1 MHLKHASMPCSPPL
15 KRIKPMKHLKQLFRI
30 IKINRVLTY
39 YQIDKMVLTDTKY
52 AWLIWFNMLLPWNW
66 RDKSSANRGENIRL
80 ALEELG
86 PIFIKLG
93 QALSTRKDLLPPDIS
108 VELIKLQDDCPP
120 FDAEH
125 SRQLVEDA
133 LKRPIH
139 EAFAEFDTTPIASA
153 SIAQV
158 HGAKLHTGTDVV
170 VKVVRPGIKP
180 IIEQDVAIM
189 FMLARLFEAAVKIAK
204 RLHPVEVVAEFE
216 KTILDELDMIR
227 EAANAAQLRR
237 NFNGSSLLYVPEIYW
252 SHTTEHV
259 MTMERIY
266 GIRISETNKLIEA
279 GISLTELSAKGVVI
293 FFTQVFKHN
302 FFHADMH
309 PGNIFVLPDGRYAAI
324 DFGIM
329 GTLDPEDQRY
339 LAENFLAFFNRDY
352 LRVAE
357 LHIES
362 EWVPRDTRVNELES
376 AIRSVCEPIWDR
388 PLKDISFGLVLM
400 RLFQTARRFG
410 MEVQPQLV
418 LLQKT
423 LLNIEGLGRQ
433 LDDELDLWDTA
444 KPFLEEW
451 MHDRMGP
458 KGLARNI
465 KNNLPFWTEHA
476 PQIPGLLHTSLTKL
490 AHADFSGQAQHIA
503 LLEKQ
508 IAQQNRAQRNRT
520 IGILLI
526 ILALLPELIHQN
538 WIDKDILQP
547 ILMILG
553 GWLIIRK

>member
-1 MHLKHASMPCSPPL
+1 MNL
-15 KRIKPMKHLKQLFRI
+15 LKQLFRI
-30 IKINRVLTY
+30 IKINQVLTH
-39 YQIDKMVLTDTKY
+39 YQIDKMVLFGTKY
-52 AWLIWFNMLLPWNW
+52 RWLVLLNRLFPWNW
-66 RDKSSANRGENIRL
+66 KAQSKASRGERIRL
-80 ALEELG
+80 SLEELG

-93 QALSTRKDLLPPDIS
+93 QALSTRKDLLPQDIS
-108 VELIKLQDDCPP
+108 VELAKLQDDCPP
-120 FDAEH
+120 FDEAH
-125 SRQLVEDA
+125 SKQLIETA
-133 LKRPIH
+133 LKRSVE
-139 EAFAEFDTTPIASA
+139 EAFAEFDPVPMASA

-158 HGAKLHTGTDVV
+158 HGAILHSGSHVV
-170 VKVVRPGIKP
+170 VKVVRPDIKP

-189 FMLARLFEAAVKIAK
+189 YSLAKLLETAVKESR
-204 RLHPVEVVAEFE
+204 RLHPVEVVSEFE
-216 KTILDELDMIR
+216 KTILDELDMMR
-227 EAANAAQLRR
+227 EAANATQLRR
-237 NFNGSSLLYVPEIYW
+237 NFEESDLLYVPEIYW
-252 SHTTEHV
+252 SHTNDNV

-266 GIRISETNKLIEA
+266 GTRISEIEKIEKQ
-279 GISLTELSAKGVVI
+279 GIDLTDLSAKGVTI

-329 GTLDPEDQRY
+329 GTLTPEDQRY

-376 AIRSVCEPIWDR
+376 AIRAVCEPIWDR
-388 PLKDISFGLVLM
+388 PLKEISFGLFLM

-444 KPFLEEW
+444 KPFLENW
-451 MHDRMGP
+451 MKERVGP
-458 KGLARNI
+458 QSLVKNI
-465 KNNLPFWTEHA
+465 KANLPFWIEQA
-476 PQIPGLLHTSLTKL
+476 PQIPGLLHSALNKMAHQGLNMQSDQVAKL
-490 AHADFSGQAQHIA
+490 QQ
-503 LLEKQ
+503 EMRKQ
-508 IAQQNRAQRNRT
+508 NTQQRHRG
-520 IGILLI
+520 IGLGLILLGLFI
-526 ILALLPELIHQN
+526 PFELEYQFWSQIVLLAVGSYFLI
-538 WIDKDILQP
+538 K
-547 ILMILG
+547 
-553 GWLIIRK
+553 R

>member
-1 MHLKHASMPCSPPL
+1 MKP
-15 KRIKPMKHLKQLFRI
+15 IKQFFRM

-52 AWLIWFNMLLPWNW
+52 SWLIWANLILPWNW
-66 RDKSSANRGENIRL
+66 RKKSAAGRGEQIRL

-93 QALSTRKDLLPPDIS
+93 QALSTRKDLLPQDIS
-108 VELIKLQDDCPP
+108 IELVKLQDDCPP
-120 FDAEH
+120 FDEVH
-125 SRQLVEDA
+125 SKQLIEEGLKQTVE
-133 LKRPIH
+133 
-139 EAFAEFDTTPIASA
+139 EAFAEFDPIPMASA

-158 HGAKLHTGTDVV
+158 HAATLHSGTEVV
-170 VKVVRPGIKP
+170 VKVVRPDIKP
-180 IIEQDVAIM
+180 VIEQDVAIM
-189 FMLARLFEAAVKIAK
+189 FGLAKLFEAAVQIAK

-216 KTILDELDMIR
+216 KTILDELDMMR
-227 EAANAAQLRR
+227 EAANATQLRR
-237 NFNGSSLLYVPEIYW
+237 NFEDSDLLYVPEIYW
-252 SHTTEHV
+252 SHTSQSV

-266 GIRISETNKLIEA
+266 GIRISETEKLIEA
-279 GISLTELSAKGVVI
+279 GIDLTDLSAKGVVI

-329 GTLDPEDQRY
+329 GTLAPDDQRY

-352 LRVAE
+352 LRVSE

-362 EWVPRDTRVNELES
+362 GWVPKGTPVNEFES

-444 KPFLEEW
+444 KPFLEDW
-451 MHDRMGP
+451 MQERVGP
-458 KGLARNI
+458 KGLVKNI
-465 KNNLPFWTEHA
+465 KANLPFWIEQA
-476 PQIPGLLHTSLTKL
+476 PQLPGLLHASLHKM
-490 AHADFSGQAQHIA
+490 AHMDMHQQSDQIA
-503 LLEKQ
+503 RLEKQ
-508 IAQQNRAQRNRT
+508 IEAQTTAQRNRT
-520 IGILLI
+520 IGVLI
-526 ILALLPELIHQN
+526 ILFALLPGLVNQDWINESWLQVVLIVT
-538 WIDKDILQP
+538 
-547 ILMILG
+547 G
-553 GWLIIRK
+553 AYFIIKK

>member
-1 MHLKHASMPCSPPL
+1 M
-15 KRIKPMKHLKQLFRI
+15 KRLKQFFRI

-52 AWLIWFNMLLPWNW
+52 AWLIWFNMIAPWNW
-66 RDKSSANRGENIRL
+66 RKKATCKRGESIRL

-86 PIFIKLG
+86 PIFIKFG
-93 QALSTRKDLLPPDIS
+93 QALSTRKDLLPHDIS

-120 FDAEH
+120 FNAEH
-125 SRQLVEDA
+125 SKQLVEEA
-133 LKRPIH
+133 LGKPVE
-139 EAFAEFDTTPIASA
+139 EAFSKFDTKPMASA

-158 HGAKLHTGTDVV
+158 HAATLHTGTDVI
-170 VKVVRPGIKP
+170 VKVVRPDIKP
-180 IIEQDVAIM
+180 VIEQDVAIM
-189 FMLARLFEAAVKIAK
+189 YDLARLFEAAVKIAK

-227 EAANAAQLRR
+227 EAANATQLRR
-237 NFNGSSLLYVPEIYW
+237 NFQDSDLLYVPEIYW
-252 SHTTEHV
+252 SHTAESV

-266 GIRISETNKLIEA
+266 GIRISETKKLIEA
-279 GISLTELSAKGVVI
+279 GISLTDLSAKGVVI

-352 LRVAE
+352 LRVSE

-362 EWVPRDTRVNELES
+362 EWVPKNTRVNELES

-433 LDDELDLWDTA
+433 MDDELDLWDTA

-451 MHDRMGP
+451 MHERMGP
-458 KGLARNI
+458 KGLIKNI
-465 KNNLPFWTEHA
+465 KSNLPFWMEQA
-476 PQIPGLLHTSLTKL
+476 PEIPGLLHASLTKL
-490 AHADFSGQAQHIA
+490 AHTDFNNQSKQMLQ
-503 LLEKQ
+503 LEKQ
-508 IAQQNRAQRNRT
+508 IAEQTRAQRHRA
-520 IGILLI
+520 IGLLI
-526 ILALLPELIHQN
+526 LTLALLPRLINQE
-538 WIDKDILQP
+538 WINGSTLQLVLVL
-547 ILMILG
+547 IG
-553 GWLIIRK
+553 GWLIIKK

>member
-1 MHLKHASMPCSPPL
+1 MNIIHKTF
-15 KRIKPMKHLKQLFRI
+15 KQLARV

-39 YQIDKMVLTDTKY
+39 YQIDKLVLGDSKY
-52 AWLIWFNMLLPWNW
+52 AWLVYLNLALPWNW
-66 RDKSSANRGENIRL
+66 RARSTGSRGERIRL
-80 ALEELG
+80 SLEELG

-93 QALSTRKDLLPPDIS
+93 QALSTRKDLLPEDIS
-108 VELIKLQDDCPP
+108 VELRRLQDDCPP
-120 FDAEH
+120 FDEQH
-125 SRQLVEDA
+125 SIQIIEA
-133 LKRPIH
+133 GLKRSIAEAYASFDPI
-139 EAFAEFDTTPIASA
+139 PMASA

-158 HGAKLHTGTDVV
+158 HAATLYDGTDVV
-170 VKVVRPGIKP
+170 VKVVRPDIKP
-180 IIEQDVAIM
+180 VIEQDVSIM
-189 FMLARLFEAAVKIAK
+189 RSLAQLLEAAIKDSK
-204 RLHPVEVVAEFE
+204 KLHPVEVVEEFE
-216 KTILDELDMIR
+216 KTILDELDMMR
-227 EAANAAQLRR
+227 EASNASQLRR
-237 NFNGSSLLYVPEIYW
+237 NFEDSDLLYVPDIYW
-252 SHTTEHV
+252 SHTNDNV

-266 GIRISETNKLIEA
+266 GTRISETEKLIEM
-279 GISLTELSAKGVVI
+279 GINLTDLSAKGVTI

-329 GTLDPEDQRY
+329 GTLTLEDQRY

-352 LRVAE
+352 LRVSE

-362 EWVPRDTRVNELES
+362 EWVPRQTRVNELES

-388 PLKDISFGLVLM
+388 PLKEISFGLFLM

-444 KPFLEEW
+444 KPFLENW
-451 MHDRMGP
+451 MHERVGV
-458 KGLARNI
+458 KSLQKNI
-465 KNNLPFWTEHA
+465 KSNLPFWIEQA
-476 PQIPGLLHTSLTKL
+476 PQLPGLIHSSLNKL
-490 AHADFSGQAQHIA
+490 AHTDFNQQANQIA

-508 IAQQNRAQRNRT
+508 IATQNTAQRNRT
-520 IGILLI
+520 LGVLLVVFAFLPGLVNQHWINESWLQI
-526 ILALLPELIHQN
+526 ILVTLGVYLIV
-538 WIDKDILQP
+538 K
-547 ILMILG
+547 
-553 GWLIIRK
+553 K

>member
-1 MHLKHASMPCSPPL
+1 MKLLKKFL
-15 KRIKPMKHLKQLFRI
+15 RL
-30 IKINRVLTY
+30 IKINRVLTH
-39 YQIDKMVLTDTKY
+39 YQIDKLILADSKY
-52 AWLIWFNMLLPWNW
+52 AWLIFLNALLPWNW
-66 RDKSSANRGENIRL
+66 SRRSNASRGERIRL

-93 QALSTRKDLLPPDIS
+93 QALSTRKDLLPYDIS
-108 VELIKLQDDCPP
+108 VELAKLQDDCPP
-120 FDAEH
+120 FDEKH
-125 SRQLVEDA
+125 SQQMIEQGLGKPVE
-133 LKRPIH
+133 
-139 EAFAEFDTTPIASA
+139 EAFASFNPVPIASA

-158 HGAKLHTGTDVV
+158 HEATLHTGTEVV
-170 VKVVRPGIKP
+170 VKVVRPDIKP
-180 IIEQDVAIM
+180 VIQQDVSIM
-189 FMLARLFEAAVKIAK
+189 FSLAKLIEAAVKIAK

-216 KTILDELDMIR
+216 KTILDELDMMR
-227 EAANAAQLRR
+227 EAANAGQLKR
-237 NFNGSSLLYVPEIYW
+237 NFDGSDLLYVPEVYW
-252 SHTTEHV
+252 DLTSESV
-259 MTMERIY
+259 MTMERIR
-266 GIRISETNKLIEA
+266 GIRISEVDQLIEA
-279 GISLTELSAKGVVI
+279 GIDLTDLSAKGVII

-329 GTLDPEDQRY
+329 GTLTPEDQRY

-352 LRVAE
+352 LRVSE

-388 PLKDISFGLVLM
+388 PLKDISFGLLLM

-444 KPFLEEW
+444 KPFLEDW
-451 MHDRMGP
+451 MQERVGP
-458 KGLARNI
+458 KGMAKKI
-465 KNNLPFWTEHA
+465 KNNLPFWMEQA
-476 PQIPGLLHTSLTKL
+476 PEIPGLLYSSLHKL
-490 AHADFSGQAQHIA
+490 SHQGLSIQSEQIER
-503 LLEKQ
+503 LEAR
-508 IAQQNRAQRNRT
+508 INEQNRQQKQRA
-520 IGILLI
+520 IGFVLILFGL
-526 ILALLPELIHQN
+526 LLPIESDYQN
-538 WIDKDILQP
+538 WIQIGL
-547 ILMILG
+547 LVVG
-553 GWLIIRK
+553 GLFLIKK

>member
-1 MHLKHASMPCSPPL
+1 M
-15 KRIKPMKHLKQLFRI
+15 KRLKQFFRM

-39 YQIDKMVLTDTKY
+39 YQIDKMVLSDTKY
-52 AWLIWFNMLLPWNW
+52 AWLIWLNLLLPWNW
-66 RDKSSANRGENIRL
+66 RGRSNGTRGENIRL

-93 QALSTRKDLLPPDIS
+93 QALSTRKDLLPHDIS
-108 VELIKLQDDCPP
+108 VELVKLQDDCPP
-120 FDAEH
+120 FDEAH
-125 SRQLVEDA
+125 SKALIEEALNKSVE
-133 LKRPIH
+133 
-139 EAFAEFDTTPIASA
+139 EAFAEFDPVPMASA

-158 HGAKLHTGTDVV
+158 HAAKLHTGTEVV
-170 VKVVRPGIKP
+170 VKVVRPDIKP
-180 IIEQDVAIM
+180 VIEQDVALM
-189 FMLARLFEAAVKIAK
+189 YLLAHLFEAAVKIAK

-227 EAANAAQLRR
+227 EAANATQLKR
-237 NFNGSSLLYVPEIYW
+237 NFEGSDLLYVPEIYW
-252 SHTTEHV
+252 SHTTEQV

-266 GIRISETNKLIEA
+266 GIRISETDKLIEA
-279 GISLTELSAKGVVI
+279 GISLTDLSAKGVII

-329 GTLDPEDQRY
+329 GTLTPEDQRY

-352 LRVAE
+352 LRVSE

-362 EWVPRDTRVNELES
+362 EWVPKDTRVNELES

-388 PLKDISFGLVLM
+388 PLRDISFGLVLM

-410 MEVQPQLV
+410 MEIQPQLV

-444 KPFLEEW
+444 KPFLEDW
-451 MHDRMGP
+451 MQERVGP
-458 KGLARNI
+458 KGLAKNI
-465 KNNLPFWTEHA
+465 KANLPFWIEQA
-476 PQIPGLLHTSLTKL
+476 PQIPGLLHHTLQKL
-490 AHADFSGQAQHIA
+490 SHADFAQQHA
-503 LLEKQ
+503 HLEKLEKQ
-508 IAQQNRAQRNRT
+508 IEAQTRAQRHRA
-520 IGILLI
+520 IGVLI
-526 ILALLPELIHQN
+526 ILFALMPGVVNQEWLNESF
-538 WIDKDILQP
+538 LQVAVV
-547 ILMILG
+547 LLG
-553 GWLIIRK
+553 VLIILRK

>member
-1 MHLKHASMPCSPPL
+1 M
-15 KRIKPMKHLKQLFRI
+15 KPIKQLFRI
-30 IKINRVLTY
+30 IKINRVLTH

-52 AWLIWFNMLLPWNW
+52 SWLIVFNKLLPWNW
-66 RDKSSANRGENIRL
+66 RSFSNASRGERIRL

-86 PIFIKLG
+86 PIFIKFG
-93 QALSTRKDLLPPDIS
+93 QALSTRKDLLPHDIGE
-108 VELIKLQDDCPP
+108 ELSKLQDDCPP
-120 FDAEH
+120 FDEQH
-125 SRQLVEDA
+125 SIA
-133 LKRPIH
+133 LIEKGLNKTVD
-139 EAFAEFDTTPIASA
+139 EAYATFNPVPMASA

-158 HGAKLHTGTDVV
+158 HEATLHTGAEVV
-170 VKVVRPGIKP
+170 VKVVRPDIKP
-180 IIEQDVAIM
+180 IIEQDVAIL
-189 FMLARLFEAAVKIAK
+189 FSLAHLFEAAVKIAK

-227 EAANAAQLRR
+227 EAANAGQLKR
-237 NFNGSSLLYVPEIYW
+237 NFEDSDLLYVPEVYW
-252 SHTTEHV
+252 SHTSESV
-259 MTMERIY
+259 MTMERIR
-266 GIRISETNKLIEA
+266 GIRISETEKLIEA
-279 GISLTELSAKGVVI
+279 GIDLNDLSAKGVII

-329 GTLDPEDQRY
+329 GTLTPEDQRY

-352 LRVAE
+352 LRVSE

-362 EWVPRDTRVNELES
+362 EWVPADTRVNELES

-444 KPFLEEW
+444 KPFLEDW
-451 MHDRMGP
+451 MQERVGP
-458 KGLARNI
+458 KGLA
-465 KNNLPFWTEHA
+465 KKVKSNLPFWIEQA
-476 PQIPGLLHTSLTKL
+476 PEIPGLLYSTLNKL
-490 AHADFSGQAQHIA
+490 SHQGLNIQSQQIEKLEAQ
-503 LLEKQ
+503 LEL
-508 IAQQNRAQRNRT
+508 QNRQQRNRA
-520 IGILLI
+520 IGFVLILFGLLLPIETAYQDWIQLGLLI
-526 ILALLPELIHQN
+526 TGGLFLI
-538 WIDKDILQP
+538 K
-547 ILMILG
+547 
-553 GWLIIRK
+553 K

>member
-1 MHLKHASMPCSPPL
+1 
-15 KRIKPMKHLKQLFRI
+15 MKALKQFLRL

-39 YQIDKMVLTDTKY
+39 YQIDSMVLSDTKF
-52 AWLIWFNMLLPWNW
+52 AWFVWFNRLFPWNW
-66 RDKSSANRGENIRL
+66 RHTSAAERGERIRL

-93 QALSTRKDLLPPDIS
+93 QALSTRKDLLPYDIA
-108 VELIKLQDDCPP
+108 VELAKLQDDCPP
-120 FDAEH
+120 FDEKH
-125 SRQLVEDA
+125 SVELIEIA
-133 LKRPIH
+133 LKQSVG
-139 EAFAEFDTTPIASA
+139 EAFAEFDPNPMASA

-158 HGAKLHTGTDVV
+158 HAARLHSGTEVV
-170 VKVVRPGIKP
+170 VKVVRPDIKP

-189 FMLARLFEAAVKIAK
+189 FILAKLFEKAVKIAK

-227 EAANAAQLRR
+227 EAANATQLKR
-237 NFNGSSLLYVPEIYW
+237 NFADSDLLYVPEIYW
-252 SHTTEHV
+252 SHTTENV
-259 MTMERIY
+259 MTMERIR
-266 GIRISETNKLIEA
+266 GIRISETEKLIEA
-279 GISLTELSAKGVVI
+279 GIDLTDLSAKGVII

-329 GTLDPEDQRY
+329 GTLTPEDQRY

-352 LRVAE
+352 LRVSE

-388 PLKDISFGLVLM
+388 PLKEISFGMVLM

-444 KPFLEEW
+444 KPFLEDW
-451 MHDRMGP
+451 MQDRVGP
-458 KGLARNI
+458 KGLLKNI
-465 KNNLPFWTEHA
+465 KNNLPFWMEQA
-476 PQIPGLLHTSLTKL
+476 PTLPGLLHGTLSKLSHQGLTIQSEQLQRLEQKL
-490 AHADFSGQAQHIA
+490 DQQNKQQRNRALALVIA
-503 LLEKQ
+503 LLGMLAYNQLDSEYQ
-508 IAQQNRAQRNRT
+508 LYSFLLWGLS
-520 IGILLI
+520 IGLIL
-526 ILALLPELIHQN
+526 
-538 WIDKDILQP
+538 K
-547 ILMILG
+547 
-553 GWLIIRK
+553 R

>member
-1 MHLKHASMPCSPPL
+1 
-15 KRIKPMKHLKQLFRI
+15 MKSLQQLRRL
-30 IKINRVLTY
+30 IKINRVLAH
-39 YQIDKMVLTDTKY
+39 YQIDRMVLGTSKF
-52 AWLIWFNMLLPWNW
+52 AWLLWFNAILPWNW
-66 RDKSSANRGENIRL
+66 KPRSQRSRGERIRL

-93 QALSTRKDLLPPDIS
+93 QALSTRKDLLPHDIS
-108 VELIKLQDDCPP
+108 VELAKLQDDCPP
-120 FDAEH
+120 FDEQH
-125 SRQLVEDA
+125 SLQLIEKA
-133 LKRPIH
+133 LGRTVG
-139 EAFAEFDTTPIASA
+139 EAFAEFDPMPMASA

-158 HGAKLHTGTDVV
+158 HAAKLHDGTEVV
-170 VKVVRPGIKP
+170 VKVVRPDIKP
-180 IIEQDVAIM
+180 VIEQDVAIM
-189 FMLARLFEAAVKIAK
+189 FLLAKLFEKAVKIAK

-227 EAANAAQLRR
+227 EASNAAQLKR
-237 NFNGSSLLYVPEIYW
+237 NFEGSDLLYVPEIYW
-252 SHTTEHV
+252 SHTAENV

-266 GIRISETNKLIEA
+266 GIRISETEKLIEA
-279 GISLTELSAKGVVI
+279 GVDLKDLSAKGVII

-329 GTLDPEDQRY
+329 GTLTPEDQRY

-352 LRVAE
+352 LRVSE

-362 EWVPRDTRVNELES
+362 EWVPRNTRVNELES

-388 PLKDISFGLVLM
+388 PLKEISFGLVLM

-410 MEVQPQLV
+410 MEIQPQLV

-444 KPFLEEW
+444 KPFLEDW
-451 MHDRMGP
+451 MQERVGP
-458 KGLARNI
+458 KGLLKNI
-465 KNNLPFWTEHA
+465 KANLPFWIEQA
-476 PQIPGLLHTSLTKL
+476 PSLPGLLHTSLNKL
-490 AHADFSGQAQHIA
+490 AHQGVGLHSAQLQRIEQQLH
-503 LLEKQ
+503 
-508 IAQQNRAQRNRT
+508 QQNQLNRRRT
-520 IGILLI
+520 LAAA
-526 ILALLPELIHQN
+526 LALIPFLA
-538 WIDKDILQP
+538 DYLQTP
-547 ILMILG
+547 LEAGISLALWALAL
-553 GWLIIRK
+553 WLLVKK

>member
-1 MHLKHASMPCSPPL
+1 
-15 KRIKPMKHLKQLFRI
+15 MKLLRQFFRI

-39 YQIDKMVLTDTKY
+39 YQIDKMVLTDTKF
-52 AWLIWFNMLLPWNW
+52 AWLIWFNMILPWNW
-66 RDKSSANRGENIRL
+66 RGKSSGNRGENIRL

-93 QALSTRKDLLPPDIS
+93 QALSTRKDLLPQDIS

-120 FDAEH
+120 FDKEH
-125 SRQLVEDA
+125 SKQLIEEALGKSVE
-133 LKRPIH
+133 
-139 EAFAEFDTTPIASA
+139 EAYASFELVPMASA

-158 HGAKLHTGTDVV
+158 HAATLHSGTDVV
-170 VKVVRPGIKP
+170 VKVVRPDIKP
-180 IIEQDVAIM
+180 VIEQDVAIM
-189 FMLARLFEAAVKIAK
+189 YHLARLLEAAVKIAK
-204 RLHPVEVVAEFE
+204 RLHPVEVVGEFE

-227 EAANAAQLRR
+227 EAANATQLRR
-237 NFNGSSLLYVPEIYW
+237 NFEDSDLLYVPEIYW
-252 SHTTEHV
+252 SHTAERV

-266 GIRISETNKLIEA
+266 GIRISETEKLLEA
-279 GISLTELSAKGVVI
+279 GISLTDLSAKGVVI

-352 LRVAE
+352 QRVSE

-362 EWVPRDTRVNELES
+362 GWVPRDTRVNELES

-410 MEVQPQLV
+410 MEIQPQLV

-444 KPFLEEW
+444 KPFLEDW
-451 MHDRMGP
+451 MHDRVGP
-458 KGLARNI
+458 QGLV
-465 KNNLPFWTEHA
+465 KNVKANLPFWIENA
-476 PQIPGLLHTSLTKL
+476 PQIPGLLHATLNKL
-490 AHADFSGQAQHIA
+490 AHADPNIQAKQIERI
-503 LLEKQ
+503 EKQ
-508 IAQQNRAQRNRT
+508 IQAQTKSERDRT
-520 IGILLI
+520 VGILIIIIALMPGLLDQEWLHGTIIQAGLI
-526 ILALLPELIHQN
+526 L
-538 WIDKDILQP
+538 
-547 ILMILG
+547 LG
-553 GWLIIRK
+553 GLFLFKK

>member
-1 MHLKHASMPCSPPL
+1 MNA
-15 KRIKPMKHLKQLFRI
+15 LKQLSRL
-30 IKINRVLTY
+30 IKINRVLSHY
-39 YQIDKMVLTDTKY
+39 EIDKMVLSNTKFS
-52 AWLIWFNMLLPWNW
+52 WLIWFSRMLPWNW
-66 RDKSSANRGENIRL
+66 SRASDLNRGERIRL

-93 QALSTRKDLLPPDIS
+93 QALSTRKDLLPPDIAI
-108 VELIKLQDDCPP
+108 ELSKLQDDCPP
-120 FDAEH
+120 FDEAH
-125 SRQLVEDA
+125 SKQIIEEALGKSVE
-133 LKRPIH
+133 
-139 EAFAEFDTTPIASA
+139 EAYAEFDPIPMASA

-158 HGAKLHTGTDVV
+158 HAAKLHSGTEVV
-170 VKVVRPGIKP
+170 VKVVRPDIKP
-180 IIEQDVAIM
+180 VIEQDVAIM
-189 FMLARLFEAAVKIAK
+189 FMLAKLFEKAVKIAK

-227 EAANAAQLRR
+227 EAANANQLRR
-237 NFNGSSLLYVPEIYW
+237 NFENSDLLYVPEIYW
-252 SHTTEHV
+252 SHTAERV

-266 GIRISETNKLIEA
+266 GIRISETEQLIEA
-279 GISLTELSAKGVVI
+279 GIDLNDLSAKGVII

-329 GTLDPEDQRY
+329 GTLAPEDQRY

-352 LRVAE
+352 LRVSE

-362 EWVPRDTRVNELES
+362 EWVPKDTRVNELES

-388 PLKDISFGLVLM
+388 PLKEISFGLVLM

-410 MEVQPQLV
+410 MEIQPQLV

-444 KPFLEEW
+444 KPFLENW
-451 MHDRMGP
+451 MQDRVGP
-458 KGLARNI
+458 KGLVKNI
-465 KNNLPFWTEHA
+465 KSNLPFWIENA
-476 PQIPGLLHTSLTKL
+476 PEIPGLLYHSLDKL
-490 AHADFSGQAQHIA
+490 AHQGVGMQSAQLARIEQELA
-503 LLEKQ
+503 AK
-508 IAQQNRAQRNRT
+508 NRRERQRT
-520 IGILLI
+520 LAI
-526 ILALLPELIHQN
+526 ILGSAPF
-538 WIDKDILQP
+538 
-547 ILMILG
+547 ILMALEIDVPIWATLST
-553 GWLIIRK
+553 LVLASYVALKK

>member
-1 MHLKHASMPCSPPL
+1 M
-15 KRIKPMKHLKQLFRI
+15 

-39 YQIDKMVLTDTKY
+39 YQIDKMVLTKTKY
-52 AWLIWFNMLLPWNW
+52 SWLIWANLILPWNW
-66 RDKSSANRGENIRL
+66 RKKSTADRGEQIRL

-86 PIFIKLG
+86 PIFIKFG
-93 QALSTRKDLLPPDIS
+93 QALSTRKDLLPQDIS
-108 VELIKLQDDCPP
+108 IELVKLQDDCPP
-120 FDAEH
+120 FDEVH
-125 SRQLVEDA
+125 SKQLIEEDLKQTVE
-133 LKRPIH
+133 
-139 EAFAEFDTTPIASA
+139 EAFAEFDPIPMASA

-158 HGAKLHTGTDVV
+158 HAATLHTGTDVV
-170 VKVVRPGIKP
+170 VKVVRPDIKP
-180 IIEQDVAIM
+180 VIEQDVAIM
-189 FMLARLFEAAVKIAK
+189 FVLARLFEAAVEIAK

-216 KTILDELDMIR
+216 KTILDELDMMR
-227 EAANAAQLRR
+227 EAANATQLRR
-237 NFNGSSLLYVPEIYW
+237 NFEDSDLLYVPEIYW
-252 SHTTEHV
+252 SHTSQSV

-266 GIRISETNKLIEA
+266 GIRISETEKLIEA
-279 GISLTELSAKGVVI
+279 GIDLTDLSAKGVVI

-329 GTLDPEDQRY
+329 GTLAPEDQRY

-352 LRVAE
+352 LRVSE

-362 EWVPRDTRVNELES
+362 GWVPKGTRVNEFES

-444 KPFLEEW
+444 KPFLEDW
-451 MHDRMGP
+451 MQERVGP
-458 KGLARNI
+458 KGLVKNI
-465 KNNLPFWTEHA
+465 KANLPFWMEQA
-476 PQIPGLLHTSLTKL
+476 PQLPGLLHASLHKM
-490 AHADFSGQAQHIA
+490 AHMDMNQQSDQIA
-503 LLEKQ
+503 RLEKQ
-508 IAQQNRAQRNRT
+508 IEAQTTAQRNRT
-520 IGILLI
+520 IGVLI
-526 ILALLPELIHQN
+526 ILFALLPGLVNQEWINESWLQLLLIVTGAYF
-538 WIDKDILQP
+538 IL
-547 ILMILG
+547 
-553 GWLIIRK
+553 KK

>member
-1 MHLKHASMPCSPPL
+1 M
-15 KRIKPMKHLKQLFRI
+15 KPIKQLFRM

-52 AWLIWFNMLLPWNW
+52 SWLIWLNLILPWNW
-66 RDKSSANRGENIRL
+66 RQKSAASRGEQIRL

-86 PIFIKLG
+86 PIFIKFG
-93 QALSTRKDLLPPDIS
+93 QALSTRKDLLPHDIS
-108 VELIKLQDDCPP
+108 IELIKLQDDCPP
-120 FDAEH
+120 FDEAH
-125 SRQLVEDA
+125 SKQLIEAGLKQTVE
-133 LKRPIH
+133 
-139 EAFAEFDTTPIASA
+139 EAFAEFDPVPMASA

-158 HGAKLHTGTDVV
+158 HAATLHTGTKVV
-170 VKVVRPGIKP
+170 VKVVRPDIKP
-180 IIEQDVAIM
+180 VIEQDVAIM
-189 FMLARLFEAAVKIAK
+189 FGLAKLFEAAVQIAK

-216 KTILDELDMIR
+216 KTILDELDMMR
-227 EAANAAQLRR
+227 EAANATQLRR
-237 NFNGSSLLYVPEIYW
+237 NFEDSDLLYVPEIYW
-252 SHTTEHV
+252 SHTSQSV

-266 GIRISETNKLIEA
+266 GIRISETEKLIEA
-279 GISLTELSAKGVVI
+279 GIDLTDLSAKGVVI

-329 GTLDPEDQRY
+329 GTLAPDDQRY

-352 LRVAE
+352 LRVSE

-362 EWVPRDTRVNELES
+362 EWVPKGTRVNEFES

-451 MHDRMGP
+451 MQERVGP
-458 KGLARNI
+458 KGLVKNI
-465 KNNLPFWTEHA
+465 KANLPFWIEQA
-476 PQIPGLLHTSLTKL
+476 PQLPGLLHASLNKL
-490 AHADFSGQAQHIA
+490 AHIDTQQQSIQLAR
-503 LLEKQ
+503 LEKQ
-508 IAQQNRAQRNRT
+508 IEAQTTAQRNRT
-520 IGILLI
+520 IGVLI
-526 ILALLPELIHQN
+526 ILFALLPGLVNQEWINQSWLQVILI
-538 WIDKDILQP
+538 L
-547 ILMILG
+547 LG
-553 GWLIIRK
+553 AYFIIKK

>member
-1 MHLKHASMPCSPPL
+1 MISFIKTPFNQF
-15 KRIKPMKHLKQLFRI
+15 KRL

-39 YQIDKMVLTDTKY
+39 YRIDELLFANTKY
-52 AWLIWFNMLLPWNW
+52 EWLTLINGLSPWNW
-66 RDKSSANRGENIRL
+66 RRHSKASRGERIRL

-86 PIFIKLG
+86 PIFIKFG
-93 QALSTRKDLLPPDIS
+93 QALSTRKDLLPEDIS
-108 VELIKLQDDCPP
+108 VELRKLQDDCPP
-120 FDAEH
+120 FDEQH
-125 SRQLVEDA
+125 SIQIIESGLR
-133 LKRPIH
+133 RPIA
-139 EAFAEFDTTPIASA
+139 EAYASFDPIPMASA

-158 HGAKLHTGTDVV
+158 HAATLMDGTEVV
-170 VKVVRPGIKP
+170 VKVVRPDIKP
-180 IIEQDVAIM
+180 VIEQDVSIM
-189 FMLARLFEAAVKIAK
+189 RSLAKLVEAAIKESR
-204 RLHPVEVVAEFE
+204 RLHPTEVVAEFE
-216 KTILDELDMIR
+216 KTLLDELDMMR
-227 EAANAAQLRR
+227 EASNAAQLRR
-237 NFNGSSLLYVPEIYW
+237 NFEGSELLYVPEIYW
-252 SHTTEHV
+252 SHTNDHV

-266 GIRISETNKLIEA
+266 GIRISDTDKLIEA
-279 GISLTELSAKGVVI
+279 GVDLTDLSAKGVTI

-329 GTLDPEDQRY
+329 GTLTPEDQRY

-352 LRVAE
+352 LRVSE

-388 PLKDISFGLVLM
+388 PLKEISFGLFLM

-444 KPFLEEW
+444 KPFLEDW
-451 MHDRMGP
+451 MQERV
-458 KGLARNI
+458 GLKSLA
-465 KNNLPFWTEHA
+465 KNVKSNLPYWIEQA
-476 PQIPGLLHTSLTKL
+476 PQLPGLLHQSLNKL
-490 AHADFSGQAQHIA
+490 AHADFQQTALQIHRLEQQIEAQNKAQRRRILGALLLGAGIFSGQFIGLDMLQKEWIQGGLVVLGLYF
-503 LLEKQ
+503 LLK
-508 IAQQNRAQRNRT
+508 
-520 IGILLI
+520 
-526 ILALLPELIHQN
+526 
-538 WIDKDILQP
+538 K
-547 ILMILG
+547 
-553 GWLIIRK
+553 

>member
-1 MHLKHASMPCSPPL
+1 
-15 KRIKPMKHLKQLFRI
+15 MKHLKQLFRM

-52 AWLIWFNMLLPWNW
+52 AWLIWFNMVLPWNW
-66 RDKSSANRGENIRL
+66 RSKSSGSRGENIRL

-125 SRQLVEDA
+125 SKQLVEEA
-133 LKRPIH
+133 LGKTTE
-139 EAFAEFDTTPIASA
+139 EAFAEFDTEPMASA

-158 HGAKLHTGTDVV
+158 HAAKLHTGTDVV
-170 VKVVRPGIKP
+170 VKVVRPDIKP
-180 IIEQDVAIM
+180 VIEQDVAIM
-189 FMLARLFEAAVKIAK
+189 FMLARLLEAAVKIAK
-204 RLHPVEVVAEFE
+204 RLHPVDVVAEFE

-227 EAANAAQLRR
+227 EAANATQLRR
-237 NFNGSSLLYVPEIYW
+237 NFEDSDLLYVPEIYW
-252 SHTTEHV
+252 SHTAERV

-266 GIRISETNKLIEA
+266 GIRISETEKLMEA
-279 GISLTELSAKGVVI
+279 GISLTDLSAKGVVI

-352 LRVAE
+352 LRVSE

-433 LDDELDLWDTA
+433 MDDELDLWDTA
-444 KPFLEEW
+444 KPFLEDW
-451 MHDRMGP
+451 MHERMGP
-458 KGLARNI
+458 KGFVRNV
-465 KNNLPFWTEHA
+465 KSNLPFWMENA
-476 PQIPGLLHTSLTKL
+476 PEMPRLLHASLNKL
-490 AHADFSGQAQHIA
+490 AHADFGGQAEQMA
-503 LLEKQ
+503 RLEKQ
-508 IAQQNRAQRNRT
+508 IVEQNHAQRNRT
-520 IGILLI
+520 IGVLLI
-526 ILALLPELIHQN
+526 IFALLPGIINQE
-538 WIDKDILQP
+538 WIDESTLQIILVV
-547 ILMILG
+547 IG
-553 GWLIIRK
+553 GWLIVRK

>member
-1 MHLKHASMPCSPPL
+1 M
-15 KRIKPMKHLKQLFRI
+15 KRLKQFFRI
-30 IKINRVLTY
+30 IKINRVLAY

-52 AWLIWFNMLLPWNW
+52 AWLIWFNMILPWNW
-66 RDKSSANRGENIRL
+66 RKKATCSRGESIRF

-93 QALSTRKDLLPPDIS
+93 QALSTRKDLLPHDIS
-108 VELIKLQDDCPP
+108 IELVKLQDDCPP

-125 SRQLVEDA
+125 SKQLVEEA
-133 LKRPIH
+133 LGKTVE
-139 EAFAEFDTTPIASA
+139 EAFAAFNTQPMASA

-158 HGAKLHTGTDVV
+158 HTAKLHTGTDVV
-170 VKVVRPGIKP
+170 VKVVRPDIKTT
-180 IIEQDVAIM
+180 IEQDVAIM
-189 FMLARLFEAAVKIAK
+189 FMLARLLEAAIKIAK
-204 RLHPVEVVAEFE
+204 RLHPVEVVGEFE
-216 KTILDELDMIR
+216 KTILDELDMVR
-227 EAANAAQLRR
+227 EAANATQLRR
-237 NFNGSSLLYVPEIYW
+237 NFQNSNLLYVPEIYW
-252 SHTTEHV
+252 SHTSERV

-266 GIRISETNKLIEA
+266 GIRISETEKLIEA
-279 GISLTELSAKGVVI
+279 GISLTDLSAKGVVI

-352 LRVAE
+352 LRVSE

-362 EWVPRDTRVNELES
+362 EWVPKDTRVNELES

-451 MHDRMGP
+451 MHDRVGP
-458 KGLARNI
+458 QGLV
-465 KNNLPFWTEHA
+465 KNMKANLPFWVEQA
-476 PQIPGLLHTSLTKL
+476 PTLPGLLHASLTKL
-490 AHADFSGQAQHIA
+490 AHADFNTPSKQMAR
-503 LLEKQ
+503 LEKQ
-508 IAQQNRAQRNRT
+508 IAEQTRAQRHRT
-520 IGILLI
+520 LGILI
-526 ILALLPELIHQN
+526 IVFALLPGLLNQE
-538 WIDKDILQP
+538 WINESTLQLVLLV
-547 ILMILG
+547 IG

>member
-1 MHLKHASMPCSPPL
+1 
-15 KRIKPMKHLKQLFRI
+15 MKALQQLRRL
-30 IKINRVLTY
+30 IKINRVLSY
-39 YQIDKMVLTDTKY
+39 YEIDKMVLGDSKY
-52 AWLIWFNMLLPWNW
+52 AWLVWFNRILPWNW
-66 RDKSSANRGENIRL
+66 RRPSDLSRGERIRL

-93 QALSTRKDLLPPDIS
+93 QALSTRKDLLPHDIS
-108 VELIKLQDDCPP
+108 LELAKLQDNCPP
-120 FDAEH
+120 FDEAH
-125 SRQLVEDA
+125 SKRIIEES
-133 LKRPIH
+133 LKKSID
-139 EAFAEFDTTPIASA
+139 EAYAEFDPIPMASA

-158 HGAKLHTGTDVV
+158 HAAKLHTGTEVV
-170 VKVVRPGIKP
+170 VKVVRPDIKP
-180 IIEQDVAIM
+180 VIEQDVAIM
-189 FMLARLFEAAVKIAK
+189 FMLASLFEKAVKIAK

-227 EAANAAQLRR
+227 EAANANQLKR
-237 NFNGSSLLYVPEIYW
+237 NFENSDLLYVPEVYW
-252 SHTTEHV
+252 SHTTEQV

-266 GIRISETNKLIEA
+266 GIRISETEQLIEA
-279 GISLTELSAKGVVI
+279 GIDLTDLSAKGVII
-293 FFTQVFKHN
+293 FFTQVFQHN

-329 GTLDPEDQRY
+329 GTLAPEDQRY

-352 LRVAE
+352 LRVSE

-388 PLKDISFGLVLM
+388 PLKEISFGLVLM

-410 MEVQPQLV
+410 MEIQPQLV

-444 KPFLEEW
+444 KPFLENW
-451 MHDRMGP
+451 MQERVGP
-458 KGLARNI
+458 KGLV
-465 KNNLPFWTEHA
+465 KNVKANLPFWMENA
-476 PQIPGLLHTSLTKL
+476 PQLPGLLYHTLNKV
-490 AHADFSGQAQHIA
+490 AHQGVGMQSEQLQRI
-503 LLEKQ
+503 EKQ
-508 IAQQNRAQRNRT
+508 LEQQNRRNRNRT
-520 IGILLI
+520 IAVILLI
-526 ILALLPELIHQN
+526 APFLLFQIDVEIPYWGVLAA
-538 WIDKDILQP
+538 WITAAWFAIKD
-547 ILMILG
+547 
-553 GWLIIRK
+553 

>member
-1 MHLKHASMPCSPPL
+1 M
-15 KRIKPMKHLKQLFRI
+15 

-52 AWLIWFNMLLPWNW
+52 SWLIWLNLIFPWNW
-66 RDKSSANRGENIRL
+66 RKKSAASRGEQIRL

-86 PIFIKLG
+86 PIFIKFG
-93 QALSTRKDLLPPDIS
+93 QALSTRKDLLPHDIS
-108 VELIKLQDDCPP
+108 IELVKLQDDCPP
-120 FDAEH
+120 FDEVH
-125 SRQLVEDA
+125 SKQLIEEGLKQTVE
-133 LKRPIH
+133 
-139 EAFAEFDTTPIASA
+139 EAFAEFDPIPMASA

-158 HGAKLHTGTDVV
+158 HAATLHTGTEVV
-170 VKVVRPGIKP
+170 VKVVRPDIKP
-180 IIEQDVAIM
+180 VIEQDVAIM
-189 FMLARLFEAAVKIAK
+189 FGLAKLFEAAVQIAK

-216 KTILDELDMIR
+216 KTILDELDMMR
-227 EAANAAQLRR
+227 EAANATQLRR
-237 NFNGSSLLYVPEIYW
+237 NFEDSDLLYVPEIYW
-252 SHTTEHV
+252 SHTSQSV

-266 GIRISETNKLIEA
+266 GIRISETEKLIEA
-279 GISLTELSAKGVVI
+279 GIDLTDLSAKGVVI

-329 GTLDPEDQRY
+329 GTLAPDDQRY

-352 LRVAE
+352 LRVSE

-362 EWVPRDTRVNELES
+362 EWVPKGTRVNEFES

-444 KPFLEEW
+444 KPFLEDW
-451 MHDRMGP
+451 MQERVGP
-458 KGLARNI
+458 KGLVKNI
-465 KNNLPFWTEHA
+465 KANLPFWIEQA
-476 PQIPGLLHTSLTKL
+476 PQLPGLLHASLNKL
-490 AHADFSGQAQHIA
+490 AHMDMHQQSDQIA
-503 LLEKQ
+503 RLEKQ
-508 IAQQNRAQRNRT
+508 IEAQTTAQRNRT
-520 IGILLI
+520 IGVLI
-526 ILALLPELIHQN
+526 ILFALLPGLVNQEWINESWLQVLLIV
-538 WIDKDILQP
+538 
-547 ILMILG
+547 LG
-553 GWLIIRK
+553 AYFIIKK